1 MEYLIN
7 LTYDPFICS
16 LSVSLILTI
25 GLACIWHKFRIQSY
39 SYFSE
44 GQTNIEISL
53 ESPLE
58 SANERIQNPII
69 KWILKYVRL
78 KESAK
83 DDSDHHL
90 SVIQTT
96 YIQTI
101 GG

>member
-25 GLACIWHKFRIQSY
+25 GLACIWNKFRIQSY
-39 SYFSE
+39 SYLSE
-44 GQTNIEISL
+44 GQAKLSLSL
-53 ESPLE
+53 EYPFE
-58 SANERIQNPII
+58 STNEIIQNPL
-69 KWILKYVRL
+69 KRWILKYVRH
-78 KESAK
+78 KESSK

-96 YIQTI
+96 YI
-101 GG
+101 